1 MRFRQ
6 IKFHIFSCDSA
17 KNIMASH
24 EIEIILSRQW
34 ADSLS
39 IPVFLSDTE
48 GNLIFYNRPAEA
60 IFGKRFEDTGPLPQS
75 EWSTMFN
82 PRKTQDDSISP
93 EEIALVRTLRTQE
106 PAQGSLWIDSLDG
119 EQHFL
124 NVTSIPI
131 IGMAGG
137 NLGAIAIFWKNQ
149 EK

>member
-1 MRFRQ
+1 
-6 IKFHIFSCDSA
+6 
-17 KNIMASH
+17 MAAH

-39 IPVFLSDTE
+39 IPVFLADPE
-48 GNLIFYNRPAEA
+48 GNLIFYNGPAEE
-60 IFGKRFEDTGPLPQS
+60 IFGRRFEDSGPMPQS
-75 EWSTMFN
+75 EWSMMFN
-82 PRKTQDDSISP
+82 PRKKKDDSVSP
-93 EEIALVRTLRTQE
+93 EEIALVRTLRTQK

-119 EQHFL
+119 KTHHL

-137 NLGAIAIFWKNQ
+137 NLGAVAIFWKNQ

>member
-1 MRFRQ
+1 
-6 IKFHIFSCDSA
+6 
-17 KNIMASH
+17 MAAH

-39 IPVFLSDTE
+39 IPAFLSDME
-48 GNLIFYNRPAEA
+48 GNLIFYNEPAEE
-60 IFGKRFEDTGPLPQS
+60 IFGKRFEDTGPMPQS
-75 EWSTMFN
+75 EWSLMFN
-82 PRKTQDDSISP
+82 PRKTQEDSISP
-93 EEIALVRTLRTQE
+93 EEIALVRTLRTHR

-119 EQHFL
+119 KKHFL
-124 NVTSIPI
+124 NVTSFPI